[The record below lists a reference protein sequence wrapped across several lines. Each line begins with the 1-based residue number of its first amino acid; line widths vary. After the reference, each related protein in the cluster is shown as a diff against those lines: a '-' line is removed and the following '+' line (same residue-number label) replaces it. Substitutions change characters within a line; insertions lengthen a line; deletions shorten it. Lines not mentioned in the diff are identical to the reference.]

1 MNKLSSPS
9 VITDPGLEVRFIGAA
24 YHLGIAVA
32 GWMLLAFAFSLL
44 SRSSFS
50 EAIWASQLTF
60 CLLIALHFLMTLLKS
75 ISLRGKVEL
84 DCGPFPNWR
93 QTASCTA
100 LHFLFIAIWM
110 TFGTPPT
117 HLILMCACFWPIALG
132 LSLGRLQVC
141 TNGLFVYTFLLPW
154 KTIRSYQWM
163 EDGSLLIERRSRFY
177 LPRLAIA
184 VPLENRGPTEQALNA
199 SCGQIKTAN
208 HPSTPLATDPC

>member
-1 MNKLSSPS
+1 MNNLASSAQ
-9 VITDPGLEVRFIGAA
+9 ITDATLEHRLFGAA
-24 YHLGIAVA
+24 DSLFLALAAWVLLVLIVSGVQGGPLKEATWAATLSLCGISTLVVLGLFIH
-32 GWMLLAFAFSLL
+32 G
-44 SRSSFS
+44 
-50 EAIWASQLTF
+50 
-60 CLLIALHFLMTLLKS
+60 LLK
-75 ISLRGKVEL
+75 RGEVIE

-141 TNGLFVYTFLLPW
+141 TNGLFVYTFLLSW
-154 KTIRSYQWM
+154 KNIRSYQWM
-163 EDGSLLIERRSRFY
+163 EDGRLLIERRSRYY
-177 LPRLAIA
+177 LPRLVIA
-184 VPLENRGPTEQALNA
+184 VPLENRGTTEQALNA
-199 SCGQIKTAN
+199 SCGQIKIAN